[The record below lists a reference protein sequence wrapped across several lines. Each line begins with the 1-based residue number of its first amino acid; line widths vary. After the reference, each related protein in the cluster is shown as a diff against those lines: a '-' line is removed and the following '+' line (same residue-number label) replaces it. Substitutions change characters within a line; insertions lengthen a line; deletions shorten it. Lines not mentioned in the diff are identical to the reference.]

1 MTTSPPTLK
10 PRRRWLQFS
19 LRTMM
24 ALMLAFSVGFG
35 WWHHRQ
41 QIAERSLEIER
52 LRREVAQLR
61 VKAILTA
68 GVFEETKS
76 RALLPYIKTGDTWDD
91 VCRRLG
97 PGDAVSAHGPGF
109 GQHEYQGLGL
119 VVATYP
125 DGEVCGF
132 GCYVRAEDKPGTWT
146 LKWLCHDEPTTW
158 PKSVKRRPR
167 SDDMSD
173 AETAYLR
180 CLTARSL
187 CDKQLSP

>member
-1 MTTSPPTLK
+1 MTTATTTTPK
-10 PRRRWLQFS
+10 PCRRWLQFS
-19 LRTMM
+19 LRAMM
-24 ALMLAFSVGFG
+24 VLVLLVSGSFG

-41 QIAERSLEIER
+41 QVAERSLEIER

-61 VKAILTA
+61 VKAILAA
-68 GVFEETKS
+68 GVSEETKS
-76 RALLPYIKTGDTWDD
+76 RALVPYVKTGDTWDE

-146 LKWLCHDEPTTW
+146 LKWLRHDEPTTW
-158 PKSVKRRPR
+158 PKSVKRQPR
-167 SDDMSD
+167 SDDMSG
-173 AETAYLR
+173 AETAYLQ
-180 CLTARSL
+180 CIWEQGS
-187 CDKQLSP
+187 